1 MGNIPAGI
9 GAGNE
14 VVVLNGLSLCARSQV
29 NMKNVAYLYAICGFP
44 SHLLH
49 ALLFL
54 LESAMLAVSSQP
66 AARPPQECVC
76 SCVCVCLCVCLRKWC
91 STSLCKFPSN
101 RAKISSVKRPRQP
114 FGRHAPCCPRVF
126 SRMEPRT
133 LVVWQP
139 LMWFCGF
146 KSHRF

>member
-1 MGNIPAGI
+1 MGNIPVFI
-9 GAGNE
+9 AGNE

-29 NMKNVAYLYAICGFP
+29 NMKNEAYLYAICDFP

-76 SCVCVCLCVCLRKWC
+76 SCVCVCACVFVCLLKEMMQHQ
-91 STSLCKFPSN
+91 F
-101 RAKISSVKRPRQP
+101 V
-114 FGRHAPCCPRVF
+114 
-126 SRMEPRT
+126 
-133 LVVWQP
+133 
-139 LMWFCGF
+139 
-146 KSHRF
+146 